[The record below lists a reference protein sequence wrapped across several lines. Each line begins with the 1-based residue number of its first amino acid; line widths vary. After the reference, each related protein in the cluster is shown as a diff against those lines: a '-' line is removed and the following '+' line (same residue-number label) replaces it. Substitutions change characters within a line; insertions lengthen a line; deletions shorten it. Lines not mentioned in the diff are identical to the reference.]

1 MRISP
6 EISSRIQSQSAKL
19 YPKELQHQ
27 GQFHNHLLVD
37 GESIMEWLQRFIVQ
51 TIFRYTD
58 EQYEIFISA
67 PQATQDLVQRG
78 IAILISC
85 MAFQYGVYQFS
96 INLLLKPWHSAFAF
110 SAACAFIMFLLE
122 VGNTREI
129 IRERQ
134 MTRRARYFRITI
146 IAIMSMCAFLAVMG
160 PLKDDI
166 DAMLLERVNATR
178 ASLENDARYKDRLI
192 QARQGLQR
200 ALNDWQQREAEVL
213 RLSNEI
219 ATLKAEHQ
227 KSLSNAEVEAE
238 GYEMDGIKAV
248 DGKGPKYGGH
258 IQKAKQHQA
267 DFEAKESQLAHYASL
282 ISRDE
287 LDKAKE
293 EVASI
298 DREIKAEAVK
308 MHSGAVERFGVLVI
322 LMFATSFA
330 MTATSCFIVLF
341 YMLLALLPE
350 GLAWRSQSAP
360 GDNLFSLVQQIDD
373 LESLRRQER
382 ARSIRALMREESYR
396 RFFEKK
402 EGAIPEKADSS
413 ENGGRQP

>member
-1 MRISP
+1 
-6 EISSRIQSQSAKL
+6 
-19 YPKELQHQ
+19 
-27 GQFHNHLLVD
+27 
-37 GESIMEWLQRFIVQ
+37 MEWLQKFIVQ

-85 MAFQYGVYQFS
+85 MAFQYGVYQFAV
-96 INLLLKPWHSAFAF
+96 NLLLKPWQSAFAF
-110 SAACAFIMFLLE
+110 SAACAIIMLILE
-122 VGNTREI
+122 VGNTREV
-129 IRERQ
+129 IRVRH
-134 MTRRARYFRITI
+134 MTRRAKRFRITI

-227 KSLSNAEVEAE
+227 KSLSNSVVEAE
-238 GYEMDGIKAV
+238 GHEMDGIKANH
-248 DGKGPKYGGH
+248 GKGPRYWGH
-258 IQKAKQHQA
+258 IQKAEQHQA
-267 DFEAKESQLAHYASL
+267 NLDAKEAQLANYVTL
-282 ISRDE
+282 IPKAE

-298 DREIKAEAVK
+298 ENAIKAEAVK
-308 MHSGAVERFGVLVI
+308 IHSGPVQRLGILLS
-322 LMFATSFA
+322 LMFVTSFA
-330 MTATSCFIVLF
+330 MTATSTFIVLLYLF
-341 YMLLALLPE
+341 LALLPE
-350 GLAWRSQSAP
+350 
-360 GDNLFSLVQQIDD
+360 
-373 LESLRRQER
+373 
-382 ARSIRALMREESYR
+382 ARLLKRLIH
-396 RFFEKK
+396 
-402 EGAIPEKADSS
+402 D
-413 ENGGRQP
+413 